1 MTSTDTT
8 GNKVKI
14 FDQVQIPVD
23 LTTDPYNKR
32 GEIGKVI
39 NINQLGDI
47 EVIFSDDIIGIYSEG
62 CVYVLD

>member
-8 GNKVKI
+8 GNKVKM
-14 FDQVQIPVD
+14 FDQVQIPID
-23 LTTDPYNKR
+23 LTTDPKNKQ

-39 NINQLGDI
+39 NINNLGDI
-47 EVIFSDDIIGIYSEG
+47 EVIFSDGIIGIYSEG